1 MVNLRL
7 SLNNRYKSMIR
18 LKDILNEGVYDPG
31 ILKAVFLAGGPG
43 SGKSYSVQQVFGIDD
58 VMKGTSSSG
67 LKVIN
72 SDTAFEHYL
81 KKSGVDPKDLA
92 KMTDK
97 VFQYYT
103 KKPGGPRL
111 KAKDKIKKLR
121 KIYEQGRLGMII
133 DGTGHNYGKIQK
145 NKKYLESLGYD
156 TSMIFINTSLPVAL
170 ERNSKRER
178 VLPDDLI
185 EKSWSEVQNNLGK
198 FQSLFGRNFY
208 IIDNTEIGNFQKMH
222 SNKISVINNFIN
234 KPIKNPIGKQWIDN
248 ELKLKKLG

>member
-1 MVNLRL
+1 
-7 SLNNRYKSMIR
+7 MIR

-43 SGKSYSVQQVFGIDD
+43 AGKSYSVQQVFGIDD

>member
-1 MVNLRL
+1 
-7 SLNNRYKSMIR
+7 MIR

-92 KMTDK
+92 KMTDR

-103 KKPGGPRL
+103 KGPRGARI
-111 KAKDKIKKLR
+111 KAKDKVKKLR

-156 TSMIFINTSLPVAL
+156 TGMIFVNTSLSIAL

-178 VLPDDLI
+178 VLPDNVI
-185 EKSWSEVQNNLGK
+185 EKYWTEVQKNLGK
-198 FQSLFGRNFY
+198 FQSLFGSNFY
-208 IIDNTEIGNFQKMH
+208 IIDNTEIGDFQKMH
-222 SNKISVINNFIN
+222 SNKISIINNFIN
-234 KPIKNPIGKQWIDN
+234 KPIKNSIGKKWIDN

>member
-1 MVNLRL
+1 MVNLRP
-7 SLNNRYKSMIR
+7 SSNDWYEHMIR

-43 SGKSYSVQQVFGIDD
+43 AGKSYSVQQVFGIDD